1 MALRATTIDEVVDIM
16 DHIVHDCMSKN
27 DRLGFF
33 ASLYRTTTIV
43 VRQRCNEGFF
53 EDNDRMRYLDVVFAN
68 RYFEAYDAHCNGTGK
83 PTDSWQVSFDA
94 ARKGNLIILQH
105 LLLGMN
111 AHISLDLGIATAD
124 VANGKLTPSLERD
137 FNRLN
142 NILAGLIDRV
152 QEEVGRV
159 SPLLRVLDSLAW
171 RTDETFISY
180 SINTAR
186 DSAWKFA
193 EDLVMCPEHEREE
206 AILERDRKVATFA
219 RIIGGNRW
227 YIAPLLWVVSMSE
240 SKDARHIVQQLSNET
255 WVTNAQHHIDRI
267 IQHAKDRGVDLSEW
281 KSARE
286 QIRETTEMH
295 VIQG

>member
-1 MALRATTIDEVVDIM
+1 MPMRATTIDEVVDIM
-16 DHIVHDCMSKN
+16 DDIVHDCMAKS

-43 VRQRCNEGFF
+43 VRDRCNEGFF

-68 RYFEAYDAHCNGTGK
+68 RYFEAYEAHCRAAGT
-83 PTDSWQVSFDA
+83 PTAAWQVSFDA
-94 ARKGNLIILQH
+94 ALNRRLIILQH

-111 AHISLDLGIATAD
+111 AHISLDLGIATAE
-124 VANGKLTPSLERD
+124 VANGHLTPSLERD

-152 QEEVGRV
+152 QDELGQV
-159 SPLLRVLDSLAW
+159 SPLFRLLDQLVW

-180 SINTAR
+180 SITVAR
-186 DSAWKFA
+186 DSAWRFA
-193 EDLVMCPEHEREE
+193 QELSDLPPDQREE
-206 AILERDRKVATFA
+206 AIQRRDDQVAQFA
-219 RIIGGNRW
+219 RMIGSNRW
-227 YIAPLLWVVSMSE
+227 YIAPLLWLVNLSE
-240 SKDARHIVQQLSNET
+240 SKDTRRIVQHLSNET
-255 WVTNAQHHIDRI
+255 WITNAQHHIERI
-267 IQHAKDRGVDLSEW
+267 IQHAQARGVDLSEW

>member
-1 MALRATTIDEVVDIM
+1 MGLQATTIDEVVEIM
-16 DHIVHDCMSKN
+16 DGIVHDCMSKS

-43 VRQRCNEGFF
+43 VRQHCNEGFF

-68 RYFEAYDAHCNGTGK
+68 RYFDAYDAHCTGRNC
-83 PTDSWQVSFDA
+83 PTSAWQVSFDA
-94 ARKGNLIILQH
+94 VRHRELIILQH

-124 VANGKLTPSLERD
+124 VANGQVTPSLERD

-142 NILAGLIDRV
+142 NILAGLIDKV
-152 QEEVGRV
+152 QDELGQV
-159 SPLLRVLDSLAW
+159 SPLFRLLDRCAW
-171 RTDETFISY
+171 RTDETFISF

-186 DSAWKFA
+186 DSAWQFA
-193 EDLVMCPEHEREE
+193 QELIYLPDSEHDA
-206 AILERDRKVATFA
+206 AILRRDEQVARFA
-219 RIIGGNRW
+219 RIIGSNRW
-227 YIAPLLWVVSMSE
+227 YIAPLLWLVNLSE
-240 SKDARHIVQQLSNET
+240 SKDTRRIVQHLSNET
-255 WVTNAQHHIDRI
+255 WITNAQHHIERI
-267 IQHAKDRGVDLSEW
+267 IQHAQASGVDLSEW
-281 KSARE
+281 KSARK